1 MADSDSPSSKDPKVA
16 KAPPAGG
23 SGGDAGDGSQG
34 DGGRALAVVKLPAAW
49 VHEGKDKAL
58 VPSRPM
64 IARDLDQAAK
74 GQLVYVGRDGEVKD
88 PDRVRNRQVA
98 WYVAFGGIMTVGV
111 ALAATSLPFMIPF
124 YAALCGRLV
133 GQVRAV
139 KRVNQASAAL
149 SSGDTT
155 AGRALAEPV
164 SRAWWAPGRVRVLAE
179 LRVAFADALDGR
191 GDQALE
197 RLRQARA
204 KLSPRLVQYQFSY
217 YTEINLLIALG
228 RIKEARVLLDTRG
241 GIPSGEVLR
250 FSHWIA
256 EMHLGVAE
264 GKLDIDDDELHTRQ
278 RKGLSM
284 TTGRD
289 LLLLC
294 AWAYAQRGQH
304 DDAAYAW
311 RQAMEREGSPRI
323 EVTMPSLVA
332 WMTTYLREHPELE
345 QPLPDEDL

>member
-1 MADSDSPSSKDPKVA
+1 
-16 KAPPAGG
+16 
-23 SGGDAGDGSQG
+23 
-34 DGGRALAVVKLPAAW
+34 
-49 VHEGKDKAL
+49 
-58 VPSRPM
+58 
-64 IARDLDQAAK
+64 
-74 GQLVYVGRDGEVKD
+74 
-88 PDRVRNRQVA
+88 VRNRQVA
-98 WYVAFGGIMTVGV
+98 WYLAFGGIMAVGV
-111 ALAATSLPFMIPF
+111 TLAATSLPLMIPF

-149 SSGDTT
+149 SNGDTA
-155 AGRALAEPV
+155 AGRALAEPI
-164 SRAWWAPGRVRVLAE
+164 SRAWWAPGRVRILAE

-197 RLRQARA
+197 RLRHARA

-228 RIKEARVLLDTRG
+228 RIKEARALLDSRG

-264 GKLDIDDDELHTRQ
+264 GKLDIDDDELHARQ

-294 AWAYAQRGQH
+294 SWAYAQRGQH

-311 RQAMEREGSPRI
+311 RQAMEREGTPRI
-323 EVTMPSLVA
+323 DVTMPGLVA
-332 WMTTYLREHPELE
+332 WMTGYLRDYPELE
-345 QPLPDEDL
+345 HPAPDDDL

>member
-1 MADSDSPSSKDPKVA
+1 MAGDRNDDRDDGSGERSAERAQAGDDRTRAPALPLAAAVVRLGGMSSDPSKD
-16 KAPPAGG
+16 
-23 SGGDAGDGSQG
+23 
-34 DGGRALAVVKLPAAW
+34 RALVAT
-49 VHEGKDKAL
+49 
-58 VPSRPM
+58 RPM
-64 IARDLDQAAK
+64 IARGLDQAAK

-98 WYVAFGGIMTVGV
+98 WYVAFGGLMAVGV
-111 ALAATSLPFMIPF
+111 TLAATSLPMMIPF

-155 AGRALAEPV
+155 TARALAEPV
-164 SRAWWAPGRVRVLAE
+164 SRAWWAPGRVRTLAE
-179 LRVAFADALDGR
+179 LRVAFADALEGR
-191 GDQALE
+191 GEQALE

-204 KLSPRLVQYQFSY
+204 RLSPRLVQYQFSY

-228 RIKEARVLLDTRG
+228 RIKEARALLDSRG
-241 GIPSGEVLR
+241 GVPTGEVLR

-264 GKLDIDDDELHTRQ
+264 GKLDLDETELHDRR

-294 AWAYAQRGQH
+294 AWAYAQRGEH
-304 DDAAYAW
+304 DEAAFAW
-311 RQAMEREGSPRI
+311 RQALEREGSPRI
-323 EVTMPSLVA
+323 EVTMPALVA
-332 WMTTYLREHPELE
+332 WMTEYLREHPELE
-345 QPLPDEDL
+345 QPEPDDEL

>member
-1 MADSDSPSSKDPKVA
+1 MAADSKDKDRATP
-16 KAPPAGG
+16 APAAAAAD
-23 SGGDAGDGSQG
+23 GDAE
-34 DGGRALAVVKLPAAW
+34 RALATIRLPQAW
-49 VHEGKDKAL
+49 VHDGKDRAL

-64 IARDLDQAAK
+64 IARDLDRAAK

-98 WYVAFGGIMTVGV
+98 WYLAFGGIMAVGV
-111 ALAATSLPFMIPF
+111 TLAATSLPVMIPF

-149 SSGDTT
+149 SNGDTA

-164 SRAWWAPGRVRVLAE
+164 SRAWWAPGRVRILAE

-228 RIKEARVLLDTRG
+228 RIKEARVLLDGRG
-241 GIPSGEVLR
+241 GVPSGEVLR

-264 GKLDIDDDELHTRQ
+264 GKLDIDDDELHNRQ

-323 EVTMPSLVA
+323 DVTMPALVA
-332 WMTTYLREHPELE
+332 WMTAYLREHPELE
-345 QPLPDEDL
+345 QPAPDEEL

>member
-1 MADSDSPSSKDPKVA
+1 MAGDKTKDRPPTP
-16 KAPPAGG
+16 PPA
-23 SGGDAGDGSQG
+23 AADGTAS
-34 DGGRALAVVKLPAAW
+34 APIAKLPQAW
-49 VHEGKDKAL
+49 VHDGKERAL

-88 PDRVRNRQVA
+88 PARVRNRQVV
-98 WYVAFGGIMTVGV
+98 WYLAFGGIMTVGV
-111 ALAATSLPFMIPF
+111 ALAATSLPVMIPF

-149 SSGDTT
+149 SNGDTA
-155 AGRALAEPV
+155 AGRALAEPIA
-164 SRAWWAPGRVRVLAE
+164 RAWWAPGRVRVLAE

-191 GDQALE
+191 GEQALE
-197 RLRQARA
+197 RLRHARA
-204 KLSPRLVQYQFSY
+204 KLSPRLVQYQFSF

-228 RIKEARVLLDTRG
+228 RAKEARVVLDGRG

-256 EMHLGVAE
+256 EMHLAVAE
-264 GKLDIDDDELHTRQ
+264 GRLDIDDDELHNRQ

-294 AWAYAQRGQH
+294 SWAYAQRNQH

-323 EVTMPSLVA
+323 DVTMPGVVA
-332 WMTTYLREHPELE
+332 WMTSYLRDHPELE
-345 QPLPDEDL
+345 QPAPDEDL

>member
-1 MADSDSPSSKDPKVA
+1 MAADPRDPKGD
-16 KAPPAGG
+16 KDRPPGPGAPAAPGGPAV
-23 SGGDAGDGSQG
+23 SDRD
-34 DGGRALAVVKLPAAW
+34 RALAAIRLPQAW
-49 VHEGKDKAL
+49 VHDGGKERAL

-64 IARDLDQAAK
+64 IARGLDQAAK

-98 WYVAFGGIMTVGV
+98 WYLAFGGIMAVGV
-111 ALAATSLPFMIPF
+111 TLAATSLPLMIPF

-149 SSGDTT
+149 SNGDTA

-164 SRAWWAPGRVRVLAE
+164 ARAWWAPGRVRVLAE
-179 LRVAFADALDGR
+179 LRVAFADALEGR

-204 KLSPRLVQYQFSY
+204 RLSPRLVQYQFSF
-217 YTEINLLIALG
+217 YTEINLLTALG
-228 RIKEARVLLDTRG
+228 RLKEARALLDSRG
-241 GIPSGEVLR
+241 GIPTGEVLR

-264 GKLDIDDDELHTRQ
+264 GKLDIDDDELHSRQ

-294 AWAYAQRGQH
+294 AWAYAQRGHH

-311 RQAMEREGSPRI
+311 RQAMEREGTPRI
-323 EVTMPSLVA
+323 DVTMPALVN
-332 WMTTYLREHPELE
+332 WMTSYLRDHPELE
-345 QPLPDEDL
+345 QPAPDEDL

>member
-1 MADSDSPSSKDPKVA
+1 MAAD
-16 KAPPAGG
+16 
-23 SGGDAGDGSQG
+23 
-34 DGGRALAVVKLPAAW
+34 
-49 VHEGKDKAL
+49 GKDKDRPAIPTAIDVSADRKERPLVLARPASAGDDDKDRAL
-58 VPSRPM
+58 VLRRQMPM

-88 PDRVRNRQVA
+88 PARVRNRQVA
-98 WYVAFGGIMTVGV
+98 WYLAFGGIMAAGV
-111 ALAATSLPFMIPF
+111 ALAATSLPVMIPF

-149 SSGDTT
+149 SNGDIAT
-155 AGRALAEPV
+155 GRALAEPI
-164 SRAWWAPGRVRVLAE
+164 SRAWWAPGRVRILAE
-179 LRVAFADALDGR
+179 LRVAFADALEGR
-191 GDQALE
+191 GEQALE

-228 RIKEARVLLDTRG
+228 RVKEARALFDARG
-241 GIPSGEVLR
+241 PIPSGEVLR

-264 GKLDIDDDELHTRQ
+264 GKLDIDETELDDRR

-294 AWAYAQRGQH
+294 AWAYAQRGEH
-304 DDAAYAW
+304 DDAAFAW

-323 EVTMPSLVA
+323 DVTMPGLVA
-332 WMTTYLREHPELE
+332 WMTGYLREHPELE
-345 QPLPDEDL
+345 HPEPDEEM